1 MFVRDFKNIPLIGG
15 EFMADKLTTS
25 LTVLLTGFVVV
36 FAVLLLL
43 IGIIKLYGTIVY
55 RIQTGQKEK
64 SKKKEPVIEVT
75 APAVTVPAAVIEAG
89 ESVDDGELIAV
100 ISAAVYAMY
109 SDKKV
114 KIKSIKK
121 ANGKSAAWKNAGL
134 ADNIRPF

>member
-1 MFVRDFKNIPLIGG
+1 
-15 EFMADKLTTS
+15 MADKLTTS

-64 SKKKEPVIEVT
+64 SKKSEPVIEEIV
-75 APAVTVPAAVIEAG
+75 APATVPAAVIEA
-89 ESVDDGELIAV
+89 EETVDDSELIAV

-109 SDKKV
+109 SDQKV
-114 KIKSIKK
+114 KIKSIRRTQT
-121 ANGKSAAWKNAGL
+121 KSAAWKNAGL